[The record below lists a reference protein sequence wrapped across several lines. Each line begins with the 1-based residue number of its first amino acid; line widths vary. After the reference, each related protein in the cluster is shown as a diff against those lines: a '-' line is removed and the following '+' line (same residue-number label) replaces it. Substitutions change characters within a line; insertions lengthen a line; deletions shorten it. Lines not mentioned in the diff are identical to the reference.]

1 MAPKISEEAKE
12 MRRVAILEAAEIC
25 FDRKGYYETSID
37 DIVRES
43 HMSKGAIYTYFT
55 SKVEI
60 FTSLMNYITE
70 RSFQMF
76 ESQFS
81 QQLSATEKLKFII
94 VRNFVL
100 YTNSKNM
107 QRVHYEFWL
116 YASSF
121 PKLQEM
127 MKERSELF
135 NSIIAEI
142 VKEGITNGEFKKDVD
157 PATVASLYWS
167 FRDGIWL
174 HQLTVGD
181 AEQFER
187 NIRLFENMIFDYLTK

>member
-12 MRRVAILEAAEIC
+12 ERRVAILEAAEQC

-43 HMSKGAIYTYFT
+43 HMSKGAIYTYFD
-55 SKVEI
+55 SKEDI
-60 FTSLMNYITE
+60 FISLMNYITD
-70 RSFQMF
+70 RSFTTIM
-76 ESQFS
+76 EQFAK
-81 QQLSATEKLKFII
+81 LDTATEKLRYII
-94 VRNFVL
+94 ERNFVL
-100 YTNSKNM
+100 YLSSKNM

-121 PKLQEM
+121 PKL
-127 MKERSELF
+127 KELMEERGKLF
-135 NSIIAEI
+135 NGLIANIIR
-142 VKEGITNGEFKKDVD
+142 EGSERGEFKKDID
-157 PATVASLYWS
+157 PDTVASLYWN

-181 AEQFER
+181 AKKFRRAIQ
-187 NIRLFENMIFDYLTK
+187 LFEQMLFDYLCE